1 MKVRDIMTWPV
12 TTLSP
17 TDTLAQAEQLMNVER
32 VRHIPVVDGDVLV
45 GVLSHRDILAAAIST
60 LNNPSDE
67 EDLELKRRVRV
78 GEVMRGAVETIT
90 PETSAV
96 EAADHIITHK
106 LGCLPVVDERYHLIG
121 IVTAS
126 DFVAIARI
134 LLAGGSLE
142 SRRAA

>member
-45 GVLSHRDILAAAIST
+45 GVLSHRDVLAAAIST
-60 LNNPSDE
+60 LSNPSDE
-67 EDLELKRRVRV
+67 EDLELKRRARV

-106 LGCLPVVDERYHLIG
+106 LGCLPVVDERHHLIG

-142 SRRAA
+142 PRRAA